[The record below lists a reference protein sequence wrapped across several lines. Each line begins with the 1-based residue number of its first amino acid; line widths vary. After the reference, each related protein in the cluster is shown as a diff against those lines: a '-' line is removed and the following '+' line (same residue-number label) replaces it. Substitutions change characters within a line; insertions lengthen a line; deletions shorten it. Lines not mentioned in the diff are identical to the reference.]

1 MKRIKVI
8 GVVVLVL
15 LVVSAIFAGV
25 SVQAL
30 SPTYEGESKLIKLS
44 HETKVYYDSY
54 GIPHIYADN
63 EDDAFRTLGYVH
75 AQDRLWQMELLRRIG
90 TGRLSEVFGSKMLN
104 TDKFFLSLGI
114 DEATKQTVSEL
125 DLNSPT
131 VRLSQAYLDGIN
143 QFIEEGPT
151 PIEFYL
157 TGIDKAP
164 FQLEDIY
171 NTVGYMAF
179 SFAMAHKTDPLLTN
193 IKDKL
198 GAEYLKD
205 LDLNVDPN
213 TVWIKNHKEES
224 KEALH
229 NSIASSVTKALG
241 ALSLPLFE
249 GSNSWVIAPEKTKKG
264 KVIFA
269 NDPHIGFSQPAVWY
283 EAHINTPNFEKYGY
297 FMGGMPFP
305 LLAHDRNLAYGM
317 TMFEN
322 DDIDFF
328 YEESHPT
335 EKDKYRTKEGW
346 STYEKVNKIIKIKD
360 STDFEFTY
368 RKTVHGPILNGIAD
382 QVKGERPIAMWWM
395 FTQHKNELMD
405 ALYGMTHARNKS
417 EFQDALPKIH
427 APGLNIMYGDAE
439 GNVAW
444 WASAKIYKDANSAHT
459 KFVLQ
464 DTSDL
469 KAPERYLDFS
479 ENPQAINPP
488 WNYVYSANN
497 QPDSIAGMPY
507 PGYYL
512 PENRAKRIVGLLE
525 AKNDWS
531 IDDVKGMIND
541 VVSSVNPSIITD
553 LNGVVNRGE
562 LSGEQIS
569 VLDKLLDWKGEN
581 NLDNIEPTVFH
592 RWIYFF
598 LKNTFADELGEEMF
612 DQFLSTHLLK
622 RTIAP
627 MAAKNESIWWDNI
640 ETQSVV
646 ETKTQIVT
654 ESFVQ
659 AFEYLEN
666 DLGADNGAW
675 TWEKVHTL
683 EHPHPIGQVE
693 ALRSFF
699 NVGPFPVEGTREVI
713 NNMAF
718 NYDGDGMHHVTAGP
732 STRRVIDF
740 SDIDNSMSILPT
752 GQSGN
757 PFSEHY
763 DDQAEMYVKGE
774 FRKMLMNEK
783 EIKETSKSLLTFKP
797 TE

>member
-30 SPTYEGESKLIKLS
+30 SPTYEGDSKLSKLS

-143 QFIEEGPT
+143 QFMEEGPT

-213 TVWIKNHKEES
+213 SVWIKNHKEES

-229 NSIASSVTKALG
+229 NSIASSVSKALG

-249 GSNSWVIAPEKTKKG
+249 GSNSWVIAPEKTKNG

-305 LLAHDRNLAYGM
+305 LLAHDHNLAYGM

-335 EKDKYRTKEGW
+335 EKEKYRTKEGW

-553 LNGVVNRGE
+553 LNGVVNRE
-562 LSGEQIS
+562 VLSGAQIS

-740 SDIDNSMSILPT
+740 SDIENSMSILPT

-763 DDQAEMYVKGE
+763 DDQAEMYVEGE